1 MDVETGIKSRLP
13 NRHVTEGQGRARYHS
28 RLPKAAVGNLIG
40 LFRDGDAVEIEAVV
54 GTLDVNLTAAERA
67 ERKTNWQRRATNH
80 TSGAFWKYAQQTGPA
95 VSGALTYRGGVYEKL
110 RYADV

>member
-13 NRHVTEGQGRARYHS
+13 NRHGTDGQERAPRRSH
-28 RLPKAAVGNLIG
+28 LPEAAVGGAIG
-40 LFRDGDAVEIEAVV
+40 LLPNDDTVEIGAVA

-80 TSGAFWKYAQQTGPA
+80 TSGVLWKYAQQTRPA

-110 RYADV
+110 RYADL